1 MAESSSAMSGKWSR
15 SRQLAST
22 QSVRESL
29 QFDRY
34 LVTACSLMLMV
45 VLVVGAAGY
54 AGIQGLSSPT
64 ATSANAAHPDQLS
77 QYTMPRNTSS
87 FITCK

>member
-15 SRQLAST
+15 SRQFAST
-22 QSVRESL
+22 QSLREVL

-54 AGIQGLSSPT
+54 AGIQGLWSPT
-64 ATSANAAHPDQLS
+64 MTTANAAHPEQSS
-77 QYTMPRNTSS
+77 QYRMPRNTSS